1 MDELFGVAQLLD
13 HKTAD
18 VERTSVGR
26 ASIGGASVGEVGK
39 SSQAHVERVA

>member
-1 MDELFGVAQLLD
+1 MDELFGTAQLLD

-18 VERTSVGR
+18 AERGSVGGDT
-26 ASIGGASVGEVGK
+26 SIGEVGK